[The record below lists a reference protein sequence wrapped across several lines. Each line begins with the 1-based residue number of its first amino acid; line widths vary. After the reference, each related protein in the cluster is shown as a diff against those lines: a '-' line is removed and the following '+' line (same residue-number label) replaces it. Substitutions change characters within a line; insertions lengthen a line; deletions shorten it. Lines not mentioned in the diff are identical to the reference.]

1 MLLHSKKLPSAIRRR
16 QECRS
21 LQKQGGRAVDH
32 QHIVKLQQVIVVLV
46 QLDAGEQAVVF
57 LQRLL
62 GDQGFQG
69 DRCKN
74 GVLPIPDSRP
84 TAGVRLCMGLSM
96 QIYIFSASLIWLV
109 STMWVMV
116 S

>member
-1 MLLHSKKLPSAIRRR
+1 MNLIAV
-16 QECRS
+16 E
-21 LQKQGGRAVDH
+21 GGRR
-32 QHIVKLQQVIVVLV
+32 LGGELTV
-46 QLDAGEQAVVF
+46 QSA
-57 LQRLL
+57 
-62 GDQGFQG
+62 
-69 DRCKN
+69 KN
-74 GVLPIPDSRP
+74 GVLPMPDSRP